1 MREKVLEMEKLEKVF
16 EGLMEMKGEWNEEL
30 KKKELVIEREREWV
44 IEGLSEVF
52 EGLMSEGEKGL
63 VIEGLGE
70 LVKRLVAIKG
80 EWENE
85 LREKG
90 SLIDELEGWMGE
102 LMEMRKD

>member
-30 KKKELVIEREREWV
+30 RKKE
-44 IEGLSEVF
+44 
-52 EGLMSEGEKGL
+52 L